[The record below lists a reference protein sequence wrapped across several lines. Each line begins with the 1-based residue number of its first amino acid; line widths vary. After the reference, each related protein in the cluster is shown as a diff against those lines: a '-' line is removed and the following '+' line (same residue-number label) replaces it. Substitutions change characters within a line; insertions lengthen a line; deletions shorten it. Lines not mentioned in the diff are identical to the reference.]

1 LQKKFNSKNDG
12 EIVDLIREEPAR
24 AVSEFL
30 ANPKDL
36 KNLMAALKEM
46 NGGASELSDFED

>member
-1 LQKKFNSKNDG
+1 
-12 EIVDLIREEPAR
+12 VDLIREEPAR

-46 NGGASELSDFED
+46 NGGASELSDFEDE